1 MTWLHLSLLANI
13 ATSGLI
19 AIAGLVAAV
28 AYHRNAPWESSPTGR
43 HVMAM
48 TVTIGTFGAYTV
60 AIWLWPHGP
69 TAVALRILRIF
80 VGLGMAGL
88 LAQRAVFFIRGPR
101 HDRKK
106 EDGHASP

>member
-1 MTWLHLSLLANI
+1 MNWLHLSLLANVV
-13 ATSGLI
+13 TSGLI
-19 AIAGLVAAV
+19 AIAGAAAAV
-28 AYHRNAPWESSPTGR
+28 AYHRNAPWETSPTGR

-48 TVTIGTFGAYTV
+48 TVTIGTFGAYSV

-69 TAVALRILRIF
+69 VAVVLRVVRII

-88 LAQRAVFFIRGPR
+88 LVQRAVMFRQGPR

-106 EDGHASP
+106 EDGHAHP